1 MYISILI
8 YIQDVTVYQ
17 YNNIEVKEMKSRL
30 LLLLLCSSTTTT
42 PKKAYTCCYREERAT
57 NAVFLIQR
65 PIYRKL
71 EARSR
76 TLVSGT

>member
-42 PKKAYTCCYREERAT
+42 PKKAYYREERAT
-57 NAVFLIQR
+57 NAVFLPQR
-65 PIYRKL
+65 PIFRKL

-76 TLVSGT
+76 TLSSGT